1 MRAQALVASQR
12 AAVEEA
18 LPLSALRQPLLP
30 PTATADAAG
39 AARARSWDGAWVG
52 PAAGAYLARKRGET
66 C

>member
-30 PTATADAAG
+30 PTATDAAG
-39 AARARSWDGAWVG
+39 AARARSWNGAWVG
-52 PAAGAYLARKRGET
+52 PAAGAYLARRRGET